1 MLGEATLLHPD
12 DIRSYQGAG
21 SSVSGKSSVQND
33 VVALGHDQRILVSQR
48 VRKRFDEVEEA
59 IAARLDMRAVLN
71 ITFGPKSRSCRVVP
85 FVEERIERLRNDF
98 FILLR

>member
-59 IAARLDMRAVLN
+59 FAARLDMRAVLN
-71 ITFGPKSRSCRVVP
+71 ITFGSKSRSCRVVP
-85 FVEERIERLRNDF
+85 LVEERIESLQIDF